1 MPDARRL
8 LLAVTLRQALEWGV
22 TPGPGGWMSDPQF
35 AAFRAAVADRF
46 ESRLKLAEE
55 AEPPCPA
62 RRDSLPADVGVTI
75 DRLLRRPPTR
85 GSRMRGQVVE
95 ARKAQRLTKSGSSH
109 SGDRRRGSGRIKPL
123 EQPQGP
129 REPIPVLCVGI
140 SMRAGATKSV
150 IPDLRIRTG
159 REERRRPTA
168 APRVATR
175 RRRCR
180 LPMRS
185 PTPDISSC
193 EAAWPLT
200 PSLCASPDAA
210 WNHTCS

>member
-1 MPDARRL
+1 
-8 LLAVTLRQALEWGV
+8 
-22 TPGPGGWMSDPQF
+22 MSDPQF

-85 GSRMRGQVVE
+85 GSRMRGYVVE
-95 ARKAQRLTKSGSSH
+95 AREAQRLTKSGSSH
-109 SGDRRRGSGRIKPL
+109 SGDRRRGSGGIKPL
-123 EQPQGP
+123 EQPQGTP
-129 REPIPVLCVGI
+129 GTNSRPLRRYLHESWRHEV
-140 SMRAGATKSV
+140 RYT
-150 IPDLRIRTG
+150 DLRIRTG